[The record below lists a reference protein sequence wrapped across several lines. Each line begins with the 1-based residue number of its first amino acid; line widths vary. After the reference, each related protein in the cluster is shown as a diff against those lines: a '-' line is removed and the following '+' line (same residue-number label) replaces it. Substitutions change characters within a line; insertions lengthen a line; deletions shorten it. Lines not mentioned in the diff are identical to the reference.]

1 MVTPG
6 APENESL
13 RIELQEALVSY
24 RHWSSQFT
32 QATGFLITADVVL
45 LSYGFSQR
53 SAAILLVAS
62 VVPLVILVY
71 YTAIDSFIR
80 PLITLILSIERRL
93 LIQTDSLG
101 AVVARTYLVKATPA
115 HGSRIEDLTDE
126 EVRHLD
132 FKWEPLRSAIPIA
145 FCAATLVQ
153 VGISVLGLTVFH
165 YRFM

>member
-1 MVTPG
+1 MVTPE

-62 VVPLVILVY
+62 VVPLVVLVY
-71 YTAIDSFIR
+71 YMAIDSFIR
-80 PLITLILSIERRL
+80 PLITLILSIERSL
-93 LIQTDSLG
+93 LIQKDSLG
-101 AVVARTYLVKATPA
+101 AVIARTYLVKITPGL
-115 HGSRIEDLTDE
+115 GSRIEDLTNE
-126 EVRHLD
+126 EVRHLN
-132 FKWEPLRSAIPIA
+132 FKREPLRSAVPIA
-145 FCAATLVQ
+145 LCAATLVQ
-153 VGISVLGLTVFH
+153 IGLSVLGLTVFH